1 MMDELSDVRQVPQG
15 TLRII
20 SSFGFGRRVV
30 APALSALAL
39 QYPQLELRFDVQD
52 RLVDLVNEG
61 VDLDIRV
68 GDDIAPNLIARQ
80 LAANHR
86 VLCASPQF
94 LARHAPPK
102 QLSDLAALPCLV
114 IKERDHPFGVWQ
126 LHSKEGQHAI
136 KVTGPLSSN
145 HGEIVHQWC
154 LDGQGIALRSWWDV
168 RENIASGHLVQVLPD
183 YWQPPTSGRFTSPG
197 WRRRPK
203 SAPPWSFC
211 ATTFSCTIRSMSR
224 RPAPSA
230 EAIKP
235 QGGRAGCSRRRP
247 WR

>member
-1 MMDELSDVRQVPQG
+1 MRQVPQG

-183 YWQPPTSGRFTSPG
+183 YWQPANVWAVYVSRLATSAKIRTTVEFLRHYFQLHYPQHEPTA
-197 WRRRPK
+197 
-203 SAPPWSFC
+203 SAV
-211 ATTFSCTIRSMSR
+211 
-224 RPAPSA
+224 A